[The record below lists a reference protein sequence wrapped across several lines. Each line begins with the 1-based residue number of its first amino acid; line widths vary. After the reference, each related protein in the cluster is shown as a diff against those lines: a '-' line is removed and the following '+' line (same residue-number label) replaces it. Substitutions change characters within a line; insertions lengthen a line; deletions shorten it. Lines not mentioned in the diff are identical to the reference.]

1 MGTGIFDS
9 EVMAAIVGGLLG
21 GTVTAVIGLVM
32 FLMRWPAERKSISA
46 ATSQIALNMAT
57 NVMKTMEADYKRQGE
72 SLKAM
77 ELKMNE
83 MCMRYEA
90 AIWVMELQIIALGGE
105 PLITSDG
112 LMDLPAKELDG
123 LVDRMKIKYRRF
135 DENAQVVLDEFSIAV
150 ERFIINN
157 NKDDKDKE

>member
-1 MGTGIFDS
+1 MSAGILNS

-21 GTVTAVIGLVM
+21 GTATAVIGLVM

-57 NVMKTMEADYKRQGE
+57 EVMKTMEADYKRQGE
-72 SLKAM
+72 SLQVM
-77 ELKMNE
+77 ELKMI
-83 MCMRYEA
+83 RYEA
-90 AIWVMELQIIALGGE
+90 ALWVLELQIIALGGE

-123 LVDRMKIKYRRF
+123 LVDKMKIKYRRF

-150 ERFIINN
+150 ERFIIS
-157 NKDDKDKE
+157 NKDNKE